1 MGWLDRLKTAIGGG
15 GGVVGT
21 WPSDQFSTVRD
32 LVHDGLSRF
41 ENSRARNG
49 GWVSVWI
56 HNAKGKELGVIQ
68 YAGDGIINLCSR
80 DDIDLAALLRSGG
93 HEALASRCDERDSA
107 MFALQNPTLDEVALA
122 IDLVIGLAYAENEGG
137 RVMVE
142 IDPG

>member
-1 MGWLDRLKTAIGGG
+1 MGWLDRLKKAIGGG

-32 LVHDGLSRF
+32 LVHAALSRF
-41 ENSRARNG
+41 ESSRASNG
-49 GWVSVWI
+49 GWVSIWI

-80 DDIDLAALLRSGG
+80 DDIDLAALLRSAGR
-93 HEALASRCDERDSA
+93 EDLASRCDERDSA
-107 MFALQNPTLDEVALA
+107 MFALQNPTREEVALA
-122 IDLVIGLAYAENEGG
+122 IDLVISLAYAENEGG